1 MMLKFLGPLKLEF
14 TDVALIM
21 TAPMNKWQGLNFGLP
36 GYNGNWFFLGFPGF
50 NAGLSWVDVVVA
62 LLKMPMNYELS

>member
-1 MMLKFLGPLKLEF
+1 MLKFLGPLKLEF

-50 NAGLSWVDVVVA
+50 NAGLS
-62 LLKMPMNYELS
+62 